1 MAFTSYPLNESMKRE
16 RFAVYAGSGVFLNSY
31 STKEDRRRGDFAA
44 VHFGPVSSGVASLSR
59 SEAVRVC
66 HAARRA
72 GVSAWVARHPLAV
85 A

>member
-1 MAFTSYPLNESMKRE
+1 MAFTSYPLSDSIQRE
-16 RFAVYAGSGVFLNSY
+16 RFAVYAGSGIFLNSY
-31 STKEDRRRGDFAA
+31 STQADRTRGDFAA